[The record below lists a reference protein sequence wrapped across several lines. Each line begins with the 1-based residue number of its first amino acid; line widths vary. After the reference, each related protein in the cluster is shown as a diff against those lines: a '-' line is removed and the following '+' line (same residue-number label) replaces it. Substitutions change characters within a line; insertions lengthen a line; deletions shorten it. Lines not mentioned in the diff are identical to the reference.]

1 MIKYLVFVAGLR
13 EELNNIEK
21 MITIAERSVAGM
33 AHHPED
39 SDIYINSAALNLHSF
54 YAGLE
59 KIFISIAEKL
69 DQTIPDGGSWHL
81 DLLKQMTLDLP
92 SIRPPVITR
101 QTKSLLDDYRSFRHV
116 VRNVYTYNLDSKR
129 VTELVDNLPNV
140 FAALTADL
148 NQFFTFLDAA
158 AQTPI
163 NDD

>member
-1 MIKYLVFVAGLR
+1 MIKYLVFVTGLR

-21 MITIAERSVAGM
+21 MIAIAERSVAGI
-33 AHHPED
+33 ANHPDD

-59 KIFISIAEKL
+59 KIFISVAEKL
-69 DQTIPDGGSWHL
+69 DQSVPGGGSWHL

-92 SIRPPVITR
+92 SIRPPVITKR
-101 QTKSLLDDYRSFRHV
+101 TKNLLDDYRSFRHV

-129 VTELVDNLPNV
+129 VTELVDNLPEV
-140 FAALTADL
+140 FAAITADL
-148 NQFFTFLDAA
+148 KQFFTFLDAA